1 VENKAQSMPDG
12 SSRRVVR
19 AGFDAGP
26 WLDLKTGVGRYA
38 LELADALEQIGVD
51 LAPYAVSLRGSSP
64 RRVRRWRMPAR
75 VAQSAW
81 RRFDAPRITRL
92 TGPVDL
98 VHATNFVLP
107 ALPAATPGVVTIHDL
122 SFLRDDPFPGAAR
135 LRQLVPW
142 SLARAARILTP
153 TRAVAEEVAEQYRL
167 DADRI
172 HVTHEGVSPLFFG
185 AAPLADRALAA
196 HGIGRPYAI
205 AVGTIE
211 PRKNLARLIDA
222 WRAARTDLDGWTLVL
237 AGPQGWGPT
246 LSPTP
251 GVVPIGWVGDE
262 TLPGLLAAAEIFCY
276 PSLYEGFG
284 LPPVEAMAA
293 STACLVG
300 DYPAAAEV
308 VGEAAVRVDP
318 ENTGAIAMQL
328 SRLAADDVLRRR
340 LALAGRARAA
350 SFTWAAT
357 ARKTLDAY
365 LSVL

>member
-1 VENKAQSMPDG
+1 VNRNRRPVANG
-12 SSRRVVR
+12 SSRAAVR

-26 WLDLKTGVGRYA
+26 WLDLKTGVGRYSLELASA
-38 LELADALEQIGVD
+38 LELIGVD
-51 LAPYAVSLRGSSP
+51 LVPYAVSLRGRSP
-64 RRVRRWRMPAR
+64 RRVRRWRVPAR
-75 VAQSAW
+75 AAQSAW

-92 TGPVDL
+92 TGTVDL
-98 VHATNFVLP
+98 IHATNFVLP
-107 ALPAATPGVVTIHDL
+107 ALPPATPGVVTVHDL
-122 SFLRDDPFPGAAR
+122 SFLRDDSFPGAAR
-135 LRQLVPW
+135 LRDLVPW
-142 SLARAARILTP
+142 SVARAARILAP
-153 TRAVAEEVAEQYRL
+153 TKAVADDV
-167 DADRI
+167 ADRYGV
-172 HVTHEGVSPLFFG
+172 HPDRLSVTHEGVSPLFFG

-196 HGIGRPYAI
+196 RGIRRPYAI

-211 PRKNLARLIDA
+211 PRKNLARLIEA
-222 WRAARTDLDGWTLVL
+222 WGVAQADLDGWTLVL

-246 LSPTP
+246 LPPTP
-251 GVVPIGWVGDE
+251 GVVTVGWVGDE

-308 VGEAAVRVDP
+308 LGDAAVRVDP

-328 SRLAADDVLRRR
+328 SRLATDEVLRRR

-350 SFTWAAT
+350 SFTWAGA